1 MKKSFYVFPL
11 KEENILFCSIL
22 IDLWQ
27 RKKNLHLEWERKL
40 KVHHKGCE
48 NQYSNPFLNT
58 ITLGDIIKSKGW
70 LKAKA

>member
-1 MKKSFYVFPL
+1 MAEGKK
-11 KEENILFCSIL
+11 
-22 IDLWQ
+22 
-27 RKKNLHLEWERKL
+27 LHPGWERKL

-58 ITLGDIIKSKGW
+58 ITLGKIIKSKGW